1 MLHEIVLAV
10 SSAADPTATPTSDVT
25 AWLQL
30 LNIPVVGLLAYA
42 VLTGKVVSFKEHQR
56 VVEERDKERE
66 ERIKA
71 QEALTDKA
79 LPVIL
84 ETQRTLKDTA
94 DLVERLSR
102 RR

>member
-1 MLHEIVLAV
+1 VIDLLIL
-10 SSAADPTATPTSDVT
+10 AADAPTGGPSPDVT
-25 AWLQL
+25 GWLQL

-42 VLTGKVVSFKEHQR
+42 VLTGKVVSYKEHQR
-56 VVEERDKERE
+56 VVDERDKERE

-71 QEALTDKA
+71 QEALTEKA